1 MLRYIRKKRKKI
13 TALGCAVCAISAFG
27 LVGSSQIG
35 AISFWE
41 GSVWGIICAIS
52 ALVLQSLGK

>member
-1 MLRYIRKKRKKI
+1 MLRYIRKKCKKI
-13 TALGCAVCAISAFG
+13 TALGSTVCFVSAIG

-35 AISFWE
+35 VISFLK
-41 GSVWGIICAIS
+41 GSVLGIICAIS

>member
-1 MLRYIRKKRKKI
+1 MSKKI
-13 TALGCAVCAISAFG
+13 TALGSAVCVASAIG

-35 AISFWE
+35 AISFGK
-41 GSVWGIICAIS
+41 GSVLGIICVLS